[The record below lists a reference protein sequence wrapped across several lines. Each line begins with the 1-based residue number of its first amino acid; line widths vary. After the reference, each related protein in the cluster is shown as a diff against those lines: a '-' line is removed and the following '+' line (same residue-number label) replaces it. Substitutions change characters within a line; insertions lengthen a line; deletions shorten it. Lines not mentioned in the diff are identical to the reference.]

1 MGIGC
6 VQAIN
11 AVWLATKMEDYK
23 RPIALAAYV
32 MSIQLANFPGNQL
45 FRQQGKFAISCLA
58 HPSLQIKSTDAPRYT
73 RGLVIAA
80 SCAIAA
86 SVAIL
91 GWKVLYR
98 VLDNGDRGVEA
109 KADERRQLDEEGRS
123 AGVVKAT
130 ELSLSDK

>member
-1 MGIGC
+1 MGMGC

-11 AVWLATKMEDYK
+11 AAWLATKMEDYK

-45 FRQQGKFAISCLA
+45 FRQQGKLTISHLTR
-58 HPSLQIKSTDAPRYT
+58 PSLLIESTDAPRYT
-73 RGLVIAA
+73 RGLIIAA

-86 SVAIL
+86 SVVIL

-98 VLDNGDRGVEA
+98 ILDNGDSGVEA
-109 KADERRQLDEEGRS
+109 KANGRRQLDEEGRVG
-123 AGVVKAT
+123 GVEAI

>member
-1 MGIGC
+1 MGMGC

-11 AVWLATKMEDYK
+11 AAWLATKMEDYK

-45 FRQQGKFAISCLA
+45 FRQQGKFTTPDLP
-58 HPSLQIKSTDAPRYT
+58 HPSPLIKSADAPRYT

-86 SVAIL
+86 SVVIL
-91 GWKVLYR
+91 GWKILYR
-98 VLDNGDRGVEA
+98 ILDNGDSGVEA
-109 KADERRQLDEEGRS
+109 RADKRRQLDEEGRS
-123 AGVVKAT
+123 AGGVEAT
-130 ELSLSDK
+130 ELSLSTK